1 MWDALD
7 EELDET
13 RGRERGPDAGERCT
27 VKSRYIHNDD
37 TDARHQLAVQVRY
50 IAVEDPRDPPD
61 QEARQLF
68 TADDTD
74 VSGKEARGMIWQNR
88 SMKGAVCFHRLILSP
103 STGLGIKTR
112 AEAQEW
118 TRVVM
123 HDLAM
128 QVDRKLTWVAGCH
141 TNRSHTHVHILI
153 AGEAAQPS
161 KSGARRVVRFDRDDI
176 KALRERIT
184 IEAARPIREAAR
196 ARARDAARTRQAA
209 RMADLDRRLGVV
221 NLPAPTPPTTLAP
234 RSEPRQ
240 GLAAPQAARKRHWWQ
255 RGD

>member
-1 MWDALD
+1 MWDAREEDLD
-7 EELDET
+7 EA
-13 RGRERGPDAGERCT
+13 RGRERGPDAGEHCT
-27 VKSRYIHNDD
+27 TKNRYIHNDD

-50 IAVEDPRDPPD
+50 IAVQDPRDPPD

-153 AGEAAQPS
+153 VS
-161 KSGARRVVRFDRDDI
+161 Y
-176 KALRERIT
+176 
-184 IEAARPIREAAR
+184 
-196 ARARDAARTRQAA
+196 
-209 RMADLDRRLGVV
+209 
-221 NLPAPTPPTTLAP
+221 
-234 RSEPRQ
+234 
-240 GLAAPQAARKRHWWQ
+240 RKV
-255 RGD
+255 GG

>member
-68 TADDTD
+68 TEGDTGIT
-74 VSGKEARGMIWQNR
+74 GKEARGMIWQNR

-123 HDLAM
+123 RDLSV
-128 QVDRKLTWVAGCH
+128 QVDRELTWVAGCH
-141 TNRSHTHVHILI
+141 TNRSHTHVHI
-153 AGEAAQPS
+153 GC
-161 KSGARRVVRFDRDDI
+161 FC
-176 KALRERIT
+176 
-184 IEAARPIREAAR
+184 
-196 ARARDAARTRQAA
+196 
-209 RMADLDRRLGVV
+209 
-221 NLPAPTPPTTLAP
+221 PTPTNVKSAQGFVKLFLEHRAP
-234 RSEPRQ
+234 VRRIAVASRQ
-240 GLAAPQAARKRHWWQ
+240 GLKIHGGHTGTEFDGPE
-255 RGD
+255 